1 MFFFDLLY
9 NALAFI
15 NSLWPIDTIWQPNDM
30 APYGITELVIN
41 GSSNGLPPIQADN
54 KEISMFLDTLKLNND
69 PHTLTDKNVLDW

>member
-1 MFFFDLLY
+1 MFLYDLLY

-41 GSSNGLPPIQADN
+41 DASKGLQPIQADN
-54 KEISMFLDTLKLNND
+54 KENFDAPRCLETYWSS
-69 PHTLTDKNVLDW
+69 HTHW